1 MFWPLSPRRAVDG
14 DLKWWKA
21 PIMRIWRSTSL
32 IIIVLKVA
40 SSFHGAVDMILNVDI
55 STVCLCWICSP
66 TRMIGREGSVVHES
80 RWQEGHYI
88 SISLSGRQSQYKH
101 GKPEVISIQH
111 CEVSFA
117 WIWIFI
123 SAHELVQNKVVWHRD
138 PGWGGA
144 WHSSMYNMATK
155 LCVVHCTM
163 CSTIQHICAGWSCQK
178 ILQLY
183 LFDSKL

>member
-55 STVCLCWICSP
+55 STVCLCWMCSP

-88 SISLSGRQSQYKH
+88 SISLSGRQSQYKY

-138 PGWGGA
+138 PGWGLGI
-144 WHSSMYNMATK
+144 YQ
-155 LCVVHCTM
+155 CTTWLQNYVLS
-163 CSTIQHICAGWSCQK
+163 STIQHLCAGWCCQK